1 MQEQD
6 SSSTP
11 LPGSKKPKK
20 PLDMVVKLALGVVVM
35 SFTLI
40 WGGMYLTRPDRSIPP
55 YSIGSQVGHIVAAQV
70 PHDTAVLSVETLLK
84 RSGHGVRGAPVCA
97 ARHIQPT

>member
-6 SSSTP
+6 SSPTP

-20 PLDMVVKLALGVVVM
+20 PLDTVVKLALGVLVM

-40 WGGMYLTRPDRSIPP
+40 WGGMYLTVPIERSLP
-55 YSIGSQVGHIVAAQV
+55 IVS
-70 PHDTAVLSVETLLK
+70 VLKSATSSRRMCLTT
-84 RSGHGVRGAPVCA
+84 RRTGG
-97 ARHIQPT
+97 